1 MTDWRWLSFLKATG
15 VFVRFRS
22 YATTDLSFL
31 SVILIMFI
39 DKLMKAEQET
49 AKTNDRLKKLQLK
62 QKELE

>member
-1 MTDWRWLSFLKATG
+1 
-15 VFVRFRS
+15 
-22 YATTDLSFL
+22 
-31 SVILIMFI
+31 MFI